1 MWFEEVK
8 ERLMREDEQFR
19 RIAEEHKKLDEDL
32 NELASRKYLSPEAQ
46 LLEAELK
53 KKKLAAKDK
62 MLQIAE
68 KYRSKQ
74 ETPSHGHS

>member
-68 KYRSKQ
+68 KYRNKQ
-74 ETPSHGHS
+74 ETSSHGHS